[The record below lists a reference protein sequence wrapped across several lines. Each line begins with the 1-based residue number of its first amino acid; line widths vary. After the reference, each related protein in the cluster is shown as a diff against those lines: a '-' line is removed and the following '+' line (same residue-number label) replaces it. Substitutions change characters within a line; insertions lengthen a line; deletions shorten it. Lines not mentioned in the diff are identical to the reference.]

1 VEPQII
7 RKVRAPSNEFRRRRV
22 HLQEKQQ
29 VAGWIDL
36 RGYASLRRSG
46 VVFAVFGL
54 HDVSGPI
61 EKIAVPPPAPD
72 DCMMIGEDDQVVLNS
87 PGARSSRGEAVMIL
101 RMSRTGR

>member
-1 VEPQII
+1 
-7 RKVRAPSNEFRRRRV
+7 
-22 HLQEKQQ
+22 

-61 EKIAVPPPAPD
+61 EKIAVLPPAPD
-72 DCMMIGEDDQVVLNS
+72 DCVMIREDDQVVLNS
-87 PGARSSRGEAVMIL
+87 PGARSSRGEAGGIHVSSIVL
-101 RMSRTGR
+101 KHQDLGCHAPPEE